1 MSMKQWALRDE
12 EDFFDGLEQERQ
24 FFLRLA
30 KRRVLQKNDMVFF
43 EEDPSNS
50 CYYLEHGILKIFKI
64 AYSGKEPIYFIRR
77 HGDMFGLAEVIEAK
91 PRNSNAQALAEC
103 VIWEIDKKNFETMLE
118 QHIRFARRVIS
129 VLGRRIRYLG
139 NQIENLMVC
148 DVITRMA
155 KLIASL
161 AYDRI
166 VREEDWN
173 KPITL
178 EVRLTQEQM
187 ASMTGSCQQTVS
199 EVLKGFQNEGLLEV
213 KRSQITV
220 LNPLLLLRK
229 AEFH

>member
-1 MSMKQWALRDE
+1 ME
-12 EDFFDGLEQERQ
+12 EDFFDGLAQERQ
-24 FFLRLA
+24 CFLRMA
-30 KRRVLQKNDMVFF
+30 RHRVFQKNDMVFF

-77 HGDMFGLAEVIEAK
+77 HGDMFGLAEVIDAK

-103 VIWEIDKKNFETMLE
+103 VIWEIDKKSFEMMLE

-129 VLGRRIRYLG
+129 VLGKRIRYLG
-139 NQIENLMVC
+139 IQIENLMVC

-155 KLIASL
+155 KLIAYL

-166 VREEDWN
+166 VREEDWE
-173 KPITL
+173 KPIT
-178 EVRLTQEQM
+178 VQKRLTQEQM

-199 EVLKGFQNEGLLEV
+199 EVLKSFQNEGLIEV
-213 KRSQITV
+213 KRDQIIV